1 MLFIRA
7 PNKPAS
13 TQGSKNAAQDELQ
26 SEADVMAEFNFLNVN
41 EVECDDED
49 DDIDDG
55 GSADDESDE
64 REEFCNERRIMKKHK
79 PGKNNN
85 IL

>member
-1 MLFIRA
+1 MCFRA
-7 PNKPAS
+7 ATQPSS
-13 TQGSKNAAQDELQ
+13 TQVGKKAAEEEIQ

-41 EVECDDED
+41 EVECDDDD

-64 REEFCNERRIMKKHK
+64 REEFCNERRIIKKPK
-79 PGKNNN
+79 TGN
-85 IL
+85 